1 MMCIFIGS
9 DNGSITIDVW
19 NDLCTLVGSHDTL
32 NGCNLSLNL
41 IRDSI
46 KLLSSNYVQKRMI
59 SGESLYSLLIKEYVP
74 VIGNFI
80 RGLCLGLVERW
91 VEAVSMETADHCAGE
106 TYVDLF
112 FVHLQHSC
120 MGRPV

>member
-46 KLLSSNYVQKRMI
+46 KLLSPNYVQKRMI

-91 VEAVSMETADHCAGE
+91 VEAVSMETADHCAGKV
-106 TYVDLF
+106 YVDYILCAF
-112 FVHLQHSC
+112 I
-120 MGRPV
+120 